1 MTSFFSIK
9 SLLFPA
15 GLLACVC
22 TLLSG
27 SADAGPLGVI
37 DNFSGTLSGYTAT
50 RILKAT
56 PAASDNVGQWEIDSS
71 AVRYNT
77 TSYFGIEQYAL
88 TRNDF
93 TLQLGE
99 ELRVDYLGTN
109 LDSQDIGLYVG
120 AGTPTSGVRANYVNI
135 YARNNGQVFTRGFD
149 GTTELSLAGGATP
162 TGLEALYITR
172 LTTDTFE
179 LGYYTTGGNR
189 NLLSTRTISAGNA
202 AGIGGAVGLYAD
214 VRGLGIRGSV
224 DNLRIVSA
232 PVAGDVNGDGI
243 VNGAD
248 FGFIRDNLF
257 VTPATRTQG
266 DLTGDNIVDFADY
279 RQWKDNAGALASLY
293 SLNSVPEPTALVL
306 SVLAVGVAASR
317 RRV

>member
-1 MTSFFSIK
+1 MTSSFSIK
-9 SLLFPA
+9 SLPVRA
-15 GLLACVC
+15 GLMVCVC

-27 SADAGPLGVI
+27 RADAGPLGVI
-37 DNFSGTLSGYTAT
+37 DSFGGALTGYTAT

-56 PAASDNVGQWEIDSS
+56 PAANDNVGQWEINSG
-71 AVRYNT
+71 ALRYNT

-88 TRNDF
+88 TRTDF

-189 NLLSTRTISAGNA
+189 NLVSTRTISAGNA
-202 AGIGGAVGLYAD
+202 AGIGSAVGLYAD
-214 VRGLGIRGSV
+214 IRGLGIRGSV

-257 VTPATRTQG
+257 LTPATRTQG

-279 RQWKDNAGALASLY
+279 RQWKDHAGALASLY
-293 SLNSVPEPTALVL
+293 SLNGVPEPTALAL